1 MEQNVE
7 ACPAS
12 SDHSTFHNLQGGLS
26 IINTLL
32 NHENPRAKR
41 LQAPF
46 LLSSR
51 ESTREVAITNICGP
65 QSNVIAMPEIIL
77 SINAGSSS
85 VKISVYKTP
94 EGGTDVPK
102 QIAEASIEG
111 LTAPPAKLKY
121 SRGSEKIKGKELEGI
136 ESQEDAF
143 RYILDHLTQD
153 SGLPEL
159 NKKED
164 IHFTCH
170 RVVHGGDYPR
180 SQVIDSETYHHIE
193 ELSDL
198 APLHNAPAL
207 SIVRAVADILPR
219 AKNIAYF
226 DSSFH
231 NTLPEHVSTYP
242 IDQTVAKKNKLRKYG
257 FHGISYSFI
266 VHAVSTYLQK
276 PASELNIIAL
286 HLGSGAS
293 ACCIRNG
300 ESIDTSMGLTPL
312 AGLPGATRS
321 GSIDPSLMF
330 HFTHSAGKPSHS
342 SGTQMHITQ
351 AEEILNKKSG
361 WQALT
366 GTTDFGKISSG
377 DRKEDKLAFDI
388 FVDRIGNYVAP
399 YFTKLDGKVDA
410 LVFAGGIGEKGDKLR
425 KAVVRDVKCLGFEID
440 DEKNGQSIED
450 VVTDISGK
458 DARYKTL
465 VCQTDEQLEMARG
478 VLVDKDRFVGKK

>member
-1 MEQNVE
+1 
-7 ACPAS
+7 
-12 SDHSTFHNLQGGLS
+12 
-26 IINTLL
+26 
-32 NHENPRAKR
+32 
-41 LQAPF
+41 
-46 LLSSR
+46 
-51 ESTREVAITNICGP
+51 
-65 QSNVIAMPEIIL
+65 MPEIIL

-94 EGGTDVPK
+94 EDDAEVPK
-102 QIAEASIEG
+102 QLSEASVDG

-121 SRGSEKIKGKELEGI
+121 ARGDETIKGKELEGI
-136 ESQEDAF
+136 SSQKDAF
-143 RYILDHLTQD
+143 EYVLDHLTKD
-153 SGLPEL
+153 EGLPEL
-159 NKKED
+159 NNKED

-180 SQVIDSETYHHIE
+180 SQVIDKETYHHIE

-207 SIVRAVADILPR
+207 SIVRVVADILPHAR
-219 AKNIAYF
+219 NIAYF

-231 NTLPEHVSTYP
+231 NTIPEHVCTYP
-242 IDQTVAKKNKLRKYG
+242 IDQSVAKKNKLRKYG

-266 VHAVSTYLQK
+266 TNAVATHLKK
-276 PASELNIIAL
+276 PADELNIIAL

-293 ACCIRNG
+293 ACCIRG
-300 ESIDTSMGLTPL
+300 GKSVDTSMGLTPL

-361 WQALT
+361 WQSLT
-366 GTTDFGKISSG
+366 GTTDFGKISAS
-377 DRKEDKLAFDI
+377 DRPEDQLAFDI

-410 LVFAGGIGEKGDKLR
+410 LVFAGGIGEKGDRLR
-425 KAVVRDVKCLGFEID
+425 KEVVRGVRCLGFAID
-440 DEKNGQSIED
+440 DEMNERAVEN

-458 DARYKTL
+458 DSKYKTL
-465 VCQTDEQLEMARG
+465 VVQTDEQLEMARG

>member
-1 MEQNVE
+1 
-7 ACPAS
+7 
-12 SDHSTFHNLQGGLS
+12 
-26 IINTLL
+26 
-32 NHENPRAKR
+32 
-41 LQAPF
+41 
-46 LLSSR
+46 
-51 ESTREVAITNICGP
+51 
-65 QSNVIAMPEIIL
+65 MPEIIL

-94 EGGTDVPK
+94 EDGTDVPK
-102 QIAEASIEG
+102 QLAEASVDG

-121 SRGSEKIKGKELEGI
+121 SRGDEVIKGRELEGI
-136 ESQEDAF
+136 ASQEDAF
-143 RYILDHLTQD
+143 NYILDYLTKD
-153 SGLPEL
+153 KGLPEL
-159 NKKED
+159 NNKED

-180 SQVIDSETYHHIE
+180 SQVIDTETYHHIE

-207 SIVRAVADILPR
+207 SIVRAVADILPH

-231 NTLPEHVSTYP
+231 NTLPEHVCTYP
-242 IDQTVAKKNKLRKYG
+242 IDQSVAKTNKLRKYG

-266 VHAVSTYLQK
+266 VNAASTYLK
-276 PASELNIIAL
+276 RPADELNIIAL

-293 ACCIRNG
+293 ACCIRG
-300 ESIDTSMGLTPL
+300 GKSVDTSMGLTPL

-342 SGTQMHITQ
+342 SGTQLHITQ

-361 WQALT
+361 WQSLT
-366 GTTDFGKISSG
+366 GTTDFGKISAS
-377 DRKEDKLAFDI
+377 DRPEDKLAFDI

-399 YFTKLDGKVDA
+399 YFTRLNGEVDA
-410 LVFAGGIGEKGDKLR
+410 LVFAGGIGEKGARLR
-425 KAVVRDVKCLGFEID
+425 QEVVRGVNCLGFAID
-440 DEKNGQSIED
+440 VGKNEQPVDDI
-450 VVTDISGK
+450 VTDISGNNS
-458 DARYKTL
+458 RYKTL
-465 VCQTDEQLEMARG
+465 VVQTDEQLEMARG
-478 VLVDKDRFVGKK
+478 ILADKDRFVGKS